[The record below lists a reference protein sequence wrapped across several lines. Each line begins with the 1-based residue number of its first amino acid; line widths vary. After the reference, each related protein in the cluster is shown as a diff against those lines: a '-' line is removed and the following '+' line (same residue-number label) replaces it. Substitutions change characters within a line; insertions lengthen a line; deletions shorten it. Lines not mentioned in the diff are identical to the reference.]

1 MGDTNASDAPK
12 DADKSF
18 IMAATDTA
26 RRRPGGSPGAA
37 GASSSASTSRSTSPE
52 SLTSEEIEATIAKLP
67 SWIDQLGGIRSL
79 IIGGLGA
86 VGEKL

>member
-1 MGDTNASDAPK
+1 MGNTDAADAAT

-18 IMAATDTA
+18 DMAATDTA
-26 RRRPGGSPGAA
+26 RRRPVGGPSAA
-37 GASSSASTSRSTSPE
+37 GASSSASTSRSTSPD